1 LTSDPD
7 YVIEKEGDFIKKLS
21 EIIQNDN
28 KITKLNHQN
37 NFMLTQL
44 MDFMVEIKE
53 KSRLLDEF
61 ASIFLLQVRLFRL
74 KNKKI
79 KQLVLSK

>member
-1 LTSDPD
+1 
-7 YVIEKEGDFIKKLS
+7 
-21 EIIQNDN
+21 
-28 KITKLNHQN
+28 
-37 NFMLTQL
+37 MLTQL

-61 ASIFLLQVRLFRL
+61 ASIFLLHVRLFRL